1 MKKQNKGKNLMIILI
16 ISLLILILLCYFI
29 VSNFKINKVLSA
41 KYDNIKCITSD
52 CDGIMATRKIKN
64 KKMVFLLNSKGKII
78 SKYEKKSDK
87 YEPYALS
94 KNYFIS
100 SSQNDDKS
108 KTTYVVYNKKGKQIY
123 KTQEKLEKIN
133 DDYILISSDN
143 EKYSIVNKD
152 GKLVYSD
159 IKEVNFYNN
168 KKFISAKIDQDYILF
183 NEKLEKVLTNYTVD
197 KEVKD
202 KNDEVLYLILKDTK
216 SEEYSY
222 FDIKLSK
229 IVGESFSNY
238 KETENEDEYLIT
250 RKVNNSKVTYV
261 LYKNG
266 KQKKSENNKSQIELV
281 NDIKSILNKDYY
293 LYKSTVSNEGNKYVL
308 VDNLKENSIGT
319 FNIKTKKYTEI
330 YKYSKTENIYS
341 TVNKIESKNKE
352 YYQISCSSNMCDTP
366 VSVVYNLTDNKVIL
380 KNNNSD
386 KIVKK
391 YAQYENNYKV
401 IKYAKTGENEDYKGK
416 YVLYDNNNKEVA
428 KLDNEVIV
436 IDSKM
441 IIGNDISDS
450 KIALYNSETKKM
462 LTETKGEIINLNNK
476 KLYKYTNDDNE
487 EFIVDNTGKEI
498 ATKSSNGVLVYS
510 DDSILSGDKSIEV
523 YNLDTNKKINY
534 SLTKNEEITDVTS
547 STIKPYK
554 GLIYINNTKNN
565 YFKIIKNN
573 GKEKK
578 IKKLI
583 INRVMQNKEKNVVI
597 ITKNSSNQYGLYIIK

>member
-1 MKKQNKGKNLMIILI
+1 MGKQNKNKNFAIISIIL
-16 ISLLILILLCYFI
+16 LLVLVVVCYLVI
-29 VSNFKINKVLSA
+29 SNFKISKVLSA

-52 CDGIMATRKIKN
+52 CDGIMATKKN
-64 KKMVFLLNSKGKII
+64 KDKEMVFLLNSKGKVIF
-78 SKYEKKSDK
+78 KYEKKNDK

-100 SSQNDDKS
+100 VSQNDDKS
-108 KTTYVVYNKKGKQIY
+108 KTTYIVYGKNGKQIY
-123 KTQEKLEKIN
+123 KTKEKLEKIN

-143 EKYSIVNKD
+143 EKYSIINKD
-152 GKLVYSD
+152 GKVVYSD
-159 IKEVNFYNN
+159 IKEVNLYDNN
-168 KKFISAKIDQDYILF
+168 RFISAKIDKDYIIF

-202 KNDEVLYLILKDTK
+202 KNDEVLYLIVKDAKT
-216 SEEYSY
+216 EEYSY
-222 FDIKLSK
+222 FDIKSSK
-229 IVGESFSNY
+229 IIGESFSSY
-238 KETENEDEYLIT
+238 KESDNEDEFLIT
-250 RKVNNSKVTYV
+250 KKVNNSKVTYI

-266 KQKKSENNKSQIELV
+266 KQKKSDNSKSQIELV

-293 LYKSTVSNEGNKYVL
+293 LYTSTVLNESNKYVL

-319 FNIKTKKYTEI
+319 FNVKTKKYTEI

-352 YYQISCSSNMCDTP
+352 YYQISCSSNICDTP
-366 VSVVYNLTDNKVIL
+366 VSVVYNLTDNKEIL
-380 KNNNSD
+380 RNNDSD
-386 KIVKK
+386 KVVKN

-401 IKYAKTGENEDYKGK
+401 IKYTKTGNNEDYKGK
-416 YVLYDNNNKEVA
+416 YVLYDNNNKEIS
-428 KLDNEVIV
+428 KLDNEIVV

-450 KIALYNSETKKM
+450 KVALYNFKNKKM
-462 LTETKGEIINLNNK
+462 LTETKGEIINLNNENI
-476 KLYKYTNDDNE
+476 YKYTNDNNE

-510 DDSILSGDKSIEV
+510 DDSILSSDKSIEV
-523 YNLDTNKKINY
+523 YNLSTNKKINY

-554 GLIYINNTKNN
+554 GLIYVNNTKNN
-565 YFKIIKNN
+565 YFKVIQNS

-578 IKKLI
+578 IKKLTIDRI
-583 INRVMQNKEKNVVI
+583 IQNKEKDVII
-597 ITKNSSNQYGLYIIK
+597 ITKNSSNKYGLYIIK

>member
-1 MKKQNKGKNLMIILI
+1 MEKKRKNILIISI
-16 ISLLILILLCYFI
+16 ISLLILVIILYFI
-29 VSNFKINKVLSA
+29 INNMQINKILSA
-41 KYDNIKCITSD
+41 KYDDIKCVDSN
-52 CDGIMATRKIKN
+52 CNGVVASKNGKN
-64 KKMVFLLNSKGKII
+64 KEFVLLDSNGKII
-78 SKYEKKSDK
+78 SKFKNNNTTYNIN
-87 YEPYALS
+87 AIS

-100 SSQNDDKS
+100 VDQNDDN
-108 KTTYVVYNKKGKQIY
+108 KTTYILYNKKGKQVY
-123 KTQEKLEKIN
+123 KTNEKLEKIN
-133 DDYILISSDN
+133 DEYILVNNDN
-143 EKYSIVNKD
+143 EKYTILSKHGEKKYSNINEINILD
-152 GKLVYSD
+152 NGKYIYAQID
-159 IKEVNFYNN
+159 KEYV
-168 KKFISAKIDQDYILF
+168 IF
-183 NEKLEKVLTNYTVD
+183 NEKLDKVLTNYTMD
-197 KEVKD
+197 KEIKD
-202 KNDEVLYLILKDTK
+202 KNNKTIYLIIKDVK

-222 FDIKLSK
+222 FDIKSSK
-229 IVGESFSNY
+229 IIGESFSSY
-238 KETENEDEYLIT
+238 KESDNENEFLIT

-266 KQKKSENNKSQIELV
+266 KQKKSENSKSQIELV
-281 NDIKSILNKDYY
+281 NDIKSIFNKDYY
-293 LYKSTVSNEGNKYVL
+293 LYTSTVSNEGNKYVL

-352 YYQISCSSNMCDTP
+352 YYQISCSLNMCDTP
-366 VSVVYNLTDNKVIL
+366 VSVVYNLTDNKEIL
-380 KNNNSD
+380 RNNDSD

-476 KLYKYTNDDNE
+476 KLYKYTNDNNE

-523 YNLDTNKKINY
+523 YNLDTNKKNNY

-554 GLIYINNTKNN
+554 GLIYVNNTKNN

-583 INRVMQNKEKNVVI
+583 INRVIQNKEKNVVI

>member
-1 MKKQNKGKNLMIILI
+1 
-16 ISLLILILLCYFI
+16 
-29 VSNFKINKVLSA
+29 
-41 KYDNIKCITSD
+41 
-52 CDGIMATRKIKN
+52 
-64 KKMVFLLNSKGKII
+64 MVFLLNSKGKVI

-100 SSQNDDKS
+100 VSQNDDKS
-108 KTTYVVYNKKGKQIY
+108 KTTYIVYNKKGKQIY
-123 KTQEKLEKIN
+123 KTEEKLEKIN

-143 EKYSIVNKD
+143 EKFSIINKD
-152 GKLVYSD
+152 GKVVYSD
-159 IKEVNFYNN
+159 IKEVNLYDNN
-168 KKFISAKIDQDYILF
+168 KFISAKIDKDYIIF
-183 NEKLEKVLTNYTVD
+183 DEKLEKVLTNYTVD

-202 KNDEVLYLILKDTK
+202 KNDEVLYLIIKDTK

-222 FDIKLSK
+222 FDIKSSK
-229 IVGESFSNY
+229 IIGESFSSY
-238 KETENEDEYLIT
+238 KESDNEDEFLIT
-250 RKVNNSKVTYV
+250 KKVNNSKVTYI

-266 KQKKSENNKSQIELV
+266 KQKKSDNSKSQIELV

-293 LYKSTVSNEGNKYVL
+293 LYTSTVSSESNKYVL

-319 FNIKTKKYTEI
+319 FNVKTKKYTEI

-352 YYQISCSSNMCDTP
+352 YYQISCSLNICDTP
-366 VSVVYNLTDNKVIL
+366 VSVVYNLTDNKEIL
-380 KNNNSD
+380 KNNDSD
-386 KIVKK
+386 KMVKN

-416 YVLYDNNNKEVA
+416 YVLYDNNNKEVS
-428 KLDNEVIV
+428 KLDNEIVV

-450 KIALYNSETKKM
+450 KVALYNSKTKKM
-462 LTETKGEIINLNNK
+462 LTETKGEIINLNNEN
-476 KLYKYTNDDNE
+476 LYKYTNDNNE

-498 ATKSSNGVLVYS
+498 ANKSSNDVLVYS

-523 YNLDTNKKINY
+523 YNLNTNKKINY

-547 STIKPYK
+547 SVIKPYK
-554 GLIYINNTKNN
+554 GLIYVNNSKNK
-565 YFKIIKNN
+565 YFKIIKTN

-578 IKKLI
+578 IKKLTI
-583 INRVMQNKEKNVVI
+583 DRIMQNKDKDVII
-597 ITKNSSNQYGLYIIK
+597 ITKNSSNKYGLYIIK

>member
-1 MKKQNKGKNLMIILI
+1 MEKKRKNILI
-16 ISLLILILLCYFI
+16 ISIISLFILVIILYFI
-29 VSNFKINKVLSA
+29 INNIQINKILSA
-41 KYDNIKCITSD
+41 KYDDIKCVDSN
-52 CDGIMATRKIKN
+52 CNGIIASKNGKN
-64 KKMVFLLNSKGKII
+64 KEFVLLDSNGKII
-78 SKYEKKSDK
+78 SKFKNNKTTYNISVI
-87 YEPYALS
+87 S

-100 SSQNDDKS
+100 VDQNDDN
-108 KTTYVVYNKKGKQIY
+108 KTTYILYNKKGKQVY
-123 KTQEKLEKIN
+123 KTNEKLEKIN
-133 DDYILISSDN
+133 DEYILVNNDN
-143 EKYSIVNKD
+143 EKYTILSKHGEKKYSNINEINILD
-152 GKLVYSD
+152 NGKY
-159 IKEVNFYNN
+159 IYAQIGKEYV
-168 KKFISAKIDQDYILF
+168 IF
-183 NEKLEKVLTNYTVD
+183 NEKLDKVLTNYTVD
-197 KEVKD
+197 KEIKD
-202 KNDEVLYLILKDTK
+202 KNNKTIYLIIKDVK

-222 FDIKLSK
+222 FDIKSSK

-238 KETENEDEYLIT
+238 KESENEDEYLIT

-293 LYKSTVSNEGNKYVL
+293 LYTSTVSNEGNKYVL

-366 VSVVYNLTDNKVIL
+366 VSVVYNLTDNKEIL
-380 KNNNSD
+380 RNNDSD
-386 KIVKK
+386 KVVKK

-416 YVLYDNNNKEVA
+416 YVLYDNNNKDVA

-476 KLYKYTNDDNE
+476 KLYKYTNDNNE
-487 EFIVDNTGKEI
+487 EFIVDNTEKEI

-523 YNLDTNKKINY
+523 YNLDTNEKINY